1 VSRAAASSISTASL
15 AGLFIRFRVRSFR
28 NGLRARGRGRSPLLV
43 AAVGLLVSLAYV
55 GLFIQAFSAIV
66 AAGDAAAEVAALSVV
81 TAGLALASLAAKA
94 ASSEAARA
102 GSPENEF
109 LLARPVSLPALVT
122 ARGLADAVTDPVG
135 ALFLLP
141 VLVAAALSWRL
152 GPATSLAIGVS
163 TSMLVQVA
171 ISVLAYTT
179 QILVVHIV
187 PAARRRP
194 VWMALRLGAAL
205 AMAVMWMLGTW
216 VLRAPAS
223 LAARLSTWA
232 DVLAWSPG
240 ALIAAPLDALSRGDA
255 GGVWLGLLGLAVVAG
270 TATLLAAAIAR
281 RAGLQGWEEAGASWA
296 EAAHAPASGRPL
308 TAAGKDLRLVVRD
321 RPQLLALVAMPA
333 IFIGIQVFGA
343 VGWSWSTA
351 TLARV
356 SCLAYSLA
364 LYMATTGPLAH
375 MQAERRAFWIL
386 RTVPVPL
393 SRLLAGKARAWSFI
407 VAATAAVAF
416 VPLSF
421 AIDAASAFDRFAA
434 GVLVVGGAAA
444 MTFLAVAMAAG
455 GADLS
460 DDQSTAVG
468 PGTIYEFLLVGGLFN
483 LVLVGDVATRLGGLA
498 LYAFAIWAHWRT
510 GVERA
515 GECMDA
521 EAVRLRRF
529 RIGDGASLLIVYALA
544 TRGLAALAPGIGA
557 GTAANLQL
565 AFGIALGIASAI
577 YIARRPALPQRRGW
591 PASAAMAI
599 VLGAALGLAA
609 RGLGA
614 VTPGAL
620 APSLLPLAAL
630 AIAAEELLLRGV
642 TQTALERELR
652 HRWLAGA
659 IGLALTVVVLAVAG
673 GGTGLI
679 LPVLGAH
686 AVAAAA
692 RASTGRTAAAWL
704 ARLAAL
710 GVSVL

>member
-1 VSRAAASSISTASL
+1 LSSAGSLSPLSL
-15 AGLFIRFRVRSFR
+15 AALFIRFRLRSFR
-28 NGLRARGRGRSPLLV
+28 NGLRARGRARSPLLV
-43 AAVGLLVSLAYV
+43 TLVGVLVSLAYV
-55 GLFIQAFSAIV
+55 ALFAQAFSVIV

-81 TAGLALASLAAKA
+81 TAGLALASLSAKA

-141 VLVAAALSWRL
+141 VLVAAALTWRL
-152 GPATSLAIGVS
+152 GLVTSLAIGVA

-171 ISVLAYTT
+171 ISVLAYAT
-179 QILVVHIV
+179 QILVVHAV

-205 AMAVMWMLGTW
+205 ALALMWMLGTW

-223 LAARLSTWA
+223 LAARLSTLA
-232 DVLAWSPG
+232 DAVAWSPG
-240 ALIAAPLDALSRGDA
+240 ALIAAPLGALARGDA
-255 GGVWLGLLGLAVVAG
+255 AGVGLGLLALAAVAAA
-270 TATLLAAAIAR
+270 ATLLAAAIAA
-281 RAGLQGWEEAGASWA
+281 RAGLRGWEEAGAAWA
-296 EAAHAPASGRPL
+296 EAAPVPGTGRPL
-308 TAAGKDLRLVVRD
+308 TAANKDLRLVARD
-321 RPQLLALVAMPA
+321 RPQLLALVAMPG

-364 LYMATTGPLAH
+364 LYMATMGPLAH

-393 SRLLAGKARAWSFI
+393 SRLLAGKARAWAVI
-407 VAATAAVAF
+407 VAGTAALAF
-416 VPLSF
+416 IPLSF
-421 AIDAASAFDRFAA
+421 AIESAAAFDRFAA
-434 GVLVVGGAAA
+434 AVLVVGGAAA

-498 LYAFAIWAHWRT
+498 LYGFAIWAHWRS

-515 GECMDA
+515 EACMDA
-521 EAVRLRRF
+521 EAVRARRV
-529 RIGDGASLLIVYALA
+529 RIGDAASLAIVYALS
-544 TRGLAALAPGIGA
+544 TRGVAALAPGIGP
-557 GTAANLQL
+557 GTAATAQ
-565 AFGIALGIASAI
+565 
-577 YIARRPALPQRRGW
+577 
-591 PASAAMAI
+591 
-599 VLGAALGLAA
+599 VALGLAVGMSA
-609 RGLGA
+609 GVYLKRRPAVSSPRAWPASVAVAIGLGA
-614 VTPGAL
+614 LLGIAARAFAAAVPAGSM
-620 APSLLPLAAL
+620 SLGVLVLAAL
-630 AIAAEELLLRGV
+630 ALAAEELLLRGMV
-642 TQTALERELR
+642 QAGLERALGR
-652 HRWLAGA
+652 RASAGA
-659 IGLALTVVVLAVAG
+659 ASLAVAIVVLAVAG
-673 GGTGLI
+673 GGAGLTA
-679 LPVLGAH
+679 PVLGAH
-686 AVAAAA
+686 AIAAGV
-692 RASTGRTAAAWL
+692 RAFTGRTSAAWL
-704 ARLAAL
+704 ARLTAVM
-710 GVSVL
+710 VSVA